1 MLTARQKNKNEF
13 SKMIDFNEIIMGSL
27 TPLETKGEIFV
38 YGIEERMK
46 ASLEYIKTKYKKSD
60 LLNRSIEFISYHHS
74 EAVKAD
80 FKQLY
85 TVGYFPATETEMELD
100 HSIKH
105 ALVGSYKSAFADLR
119 RALEL
124 SLISVYLTSET
135 YDTKKALDWVM
146 SRSDTPGFSKSLDK
160 LIKEGRYKEFND
172 EYSWK
177 KNLQEFY
184 WQLSDFS
191 HNKGQL
197 KGYRELN
204 KTRSFIGSTSLPS
217 INVETLA
224 TFCDFYI
231 KTVGEI
237 VVVLSLYNPM
247 ILVGAPLDEKFGL
260 NGPASGFFYDH
271 QAELV
276 HLLIPE
282 SYKKFFKELA
292 ENDIEINSLLDYL
305 NSLPNLTTKDVEEQV
320 KAWNE
325 LLEDTK

>member
-1 MLTARQKNKNEF
+1 MT
-13 SKMIDFNEIIMGSL
+13 DFNKIIMGNL
-27 TPLETKGEIFV
+27 TPLEMKGEMFLL
-38 YGIEERMK
+38 GIEERMK
-46 ASLEYIKTKYKKSD
+46 ASLEYMEAKYKKSD
-60 LLNRSIEFISYHHS
+60 LLNHSIEFISYHHS

-80 FKQLY
+80 LKQLY

-105 ALVGSYKSAFADLR
+105 ALVGSYKAAFADLR

-124 SLISVYLTSET
+124 SVISVYLTSET

-197 KGYRELN
+197 KGDRELN
-204 KTRSFIGSTSLPS
+204 KTNFFTGGTSAQS
-217 INVETLA
+217 VNNETLEI
-224 TFCDFYI
+224 FCDFYI

-247 ILVGAPLDEKFGL
+247 ILVGVPLDEKFGL
-260 NGPASGFFYDH
+260 NGPASGYFYEG
-271 QAELV
+271 QSELV

-282 SYKKFFKELA
+282 NYKTYFKELA
-292 ENDIEINSLLDYL
+292 ENDVEIHSVLEYF
-305 NSLPNLTTKDVEEQV
+305 NSLPDLTAKDIEEQA
-320 KAWNE
+320 KAQKEFFENMKKKI
-325 LLEDTK
+325 DNA

>member
-1 MLTARQKNKNEF
+1 MT
-13 SKMIDFNEIIMGSL
+13 DFNEIIMGRL

-60 LLNRSIEFISYHHS
+60 LLNHSIEFISYHHS

-100 HSIKH
+100 NSIKH

-160 LIKEGRYKEFND
+160 LIKAGRYKEFND

-177 KNLQEFY
+177 RNLQEFY

-204 KTRSFIGSTSLPS
+204 KTRSFIGCTSLPT
-217 INVETLA
+217 INVETLD

-247 ILVGAPLDEKFGL
+247 ILVGVPLDEKFGL
-260 NGPASGFFYDH
+260 NGPASGFFYDG

-282 SYKKFFKELA
+282 VYKKYFKELA
-292 ENDIEINSLLDYL
+292 ENDIEILSVLDYF
-305 NSLPNLTTKDVEEQV
+305 NSLPDLTPEDINEQV
-320 KAWNE
+320 KAQKE
-325 LLEDTK
+325 FFEEMKKSK